1 MIWFAII
8 FSQLFDWVQY
18 MKHSGRLLNVN
29 VDTGENTS
37 LKEKSPKQYQLTKQ
51 EREDLV
57 CCGAFSLDEES
68 TLDVKQSFSMEK
80 QLHGKKCVWKSFT
93 LDDGVVVSSVV
104 NITCR
109 SSTQI
114 GRISHFLTLHDQIS
128 GKESD
133 FATVK
138 LFKSCKQDPE
148 SLLHYTDITS
158 FDIRTVAL
166 HCLSCPLVTAADDQ
180 NESLLWLLNI

>member
-1 MIWFAII
+1 MNSHWMYSGYSVI
-8 FSQLFDWVQY
+8 DWVQY
-18 MKHSGRLLNVN
+18 MKHSGHLLDVN
-29 VDTGENTS
+29 VDIGENTG
-37 LKEKSPKQYQLTKQ
+37 LKENSPKQYQLTKQ

-57 CCGAFSLDEES
+57 SCGAFSLDEES

-104 NITCR
+104 NIT
-109 SSTQI
+109 SGGSTQI
-114 GRISHFLTLHDQIS
+114 GSHFLTLHDQIPS
-128 GKESD
+128 KESD
-133 FATVK
+133 FATVE